1 MKCDTIADLERF
13 LKIQEQAMG
22 PNSAEVATTASKLA
36 DLYYQAGQFDSS
48 EQFYRRALQIRQNL
62 NGFHR
67 TELRQI
73 EESLAKVTK
82 EKEYQ
87 RRSTANP
94 FTAVNTFNSFSKI
107 CDPRDADVSKNDLN
121 NGQNGHNGQKSVE
134 SPAVSSSSPSSSYRP
149 VGPRPAGYTGVS
161 SSDALPSLPTVEN
174 RQKITSP
181 NLMRDTIRE
190 TEVELD
196 LLKQMVGH
204 EHPSVADLLTQ
215 LADLYC
221 RLRMYS
227 KMEPILIEALRIR
240 EACCGADHISVSTE
254 LKNLARLY
262 LAQERYAIAEP
273 LFKRALTIRERVFGR
288 DHLRVADLEEQYAL
302 LLRKTNRLEQAE
314 QMDRHVAKVRGGTG
328 DCVQP
333 KQSNSII
340 FKSI

>member
-22 PNSAEVATTASKLA
+22 PSSAEVATTASKLA
-36 DLYYQAGQFDSS
+36 ALYYQAGQFDSS

-62 NGFHR
+62 TGFHR
-67 TELRQI
+67 TELHQL
-73 EESLAKVTK
+73 EESLARVLK

-87 RRSTANP
+87 RRSSSTNP
-94 FTAVNTFNSFSKI
+94 FAPVNTFQSFPKI
-107 CDPRDADVSKNDLN
+107 CDPRIGESDKTDANN
-121 NGQNGHNGQKSVE
+121 NGGKNQE
-134 SPAVSSSSPSSSYRP
+134 SQSGSSSYRP
-149 VGPRPAGYTGVS
+149 IGPRPAGYTGVS
-161 SSDALPSLPTVEN
+161 STDTLPSLPTVEN

-196 LLKQMVGH
+196 LLRQMVGH

-221 RLRMYS
+221 RLRLYS

-240 EACCGADHISVSTE
+240 EACCGADHLSVSTE

-262 LAQERYAIAEP
+262 LAQERFAIAEP
-273 LFKRALTIRERVFGR
+273 LFKRALSIRERVFGR
-288 DHLRVADLEEQYAL
+288 DHMRVADLEEQYAS
-302 LLRKTNRLEQAE
+302 LLRKTNRSEQAE
-314 QMDRHVAKVRGGTG
+314 QLERHVSKVRGGAS